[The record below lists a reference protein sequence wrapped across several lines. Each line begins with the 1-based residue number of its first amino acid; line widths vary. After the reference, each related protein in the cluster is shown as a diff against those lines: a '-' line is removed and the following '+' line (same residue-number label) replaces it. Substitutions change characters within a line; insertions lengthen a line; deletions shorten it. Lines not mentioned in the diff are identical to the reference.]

1 MANKGQMKLFKEGN
15 KTKFLATFFYFGDE
29 VPTDKSHK
37 LQAPIVKRTSKFRF
51 LPNAEEVLGL
61 SWPEGFVTDAKAH
74 GWTLVECLDFAVA
87 KFADEKDKSSRGEG
101 AEDPVRLLAR
111 LLVDVRPNASP
122 VELLSE
128 LRTLVDEK
136 GDEAVKFLE
145 ELLKNETP
153 RDDRGY
159 IYLRKVTK

>member
-1 MANKGQMKLFKEGN
+1 MAKQGELKYYKEGA
-15 KTKFLATFFYFGDE
+15 KTKFLATFFYFGDQ
-29 VPTDKSHK
+29 VPTDKAHK
-37 LQAPIVKRTSKFRF
+37 LQAPIVKRTSKFAF
-51 LPNAEEVLGL
+51 LPNAEEVLSL
-61 SWPEGFVTDAKAH
+61 SWPEGFVADAKAY

-87 KFADEKDKSSRGEG
+87 KFADEKDKSSRGESG
-101 AEDPVRLLAR
+101 EDPVRLLAR
-111 LLVDVRPNASP
+111 FLADVRPHAAP
-122 VELLSE
+122 ADLLRELK
-128 LRTLVDEK
+128 TLVNEN

>member
-1 MANKGQMKLFKEGN
+1 MAKQSQLKLFGEGT
-15 KTKFLATFFYFGDE
+15 KTKFLATFFYFGDQ

-37 LQAPIVKRTSKFRF
+37 LQAPIVKRTSKFAF
-51 LPNAEEVLGL
+51 LPNAEEVLSL
-61 SWPEGFVTDAKAH
+61 SWPEGFVQDAKAN

-87 KFADEKDKSSRGEG
+87 KFADEKGKTKGDGD
-101 AEDPVRLLAR
+101 EDPVRLLAR

-122 VELLSE
+122 TELLGE
-128 LRTLVDEK
+128 LKALVEEK
-136 GDEAVKFLE
+136 GEEAVKFLE
-145 ELLKNETP
+145 ELLKNENP